1 MMVRSHWYQPFW
13 SQGSL
18 SKVFQEL
25 NFNQINHC
33 AYWVCLAC
41 LPCLT
46 GTHIVH
52 TQWVKINNVLFK
64 WLLGAFNMQVRIN
77 ALCVCVFLYRVY
89 SRIAV
94 IPFNRVS
101 PKQDL
106 GKSMAFQTELKPL
119 LERAIESIGVIL
131 ELSKTFKTMQSDSI
145 FDEILAMSNELSDLD
160 MRAQFNYSLLL
171 FSTGKVY
178 HNYVTILTSC
188 I

>member
-1 MMVRSHWYQPFW
+1 MRVQ
-13 SQGSL
+13 
-18 SKVFQEL
+18 
-25 NFNQINHC
+25 
-33 AYWVCLAC
+33 
-41 LPCLT
+41 
-46 GTHIVH
+46 
-52 TQWVKINNVLFK
+52 
-64 WLLGAFNMQVRIN
+64 IN

-131 ELSKTFKTMQSDSI
+131 ELSTTFKTMQSDSI